1 MIESLPI
8 RKVILPVLAGKRGR
22 QKVFSL
28 NTSEGRENFI
38 LQINIYFG
46 IRRQEKNY
54 VSYAIFVFVC
64 MYVYTF
70 LRSTISDIYFLK
82 SICLYACMKRFNFI

>member
-46 IRRQEKNY
+46 IYFGKELCVLRYICIRVY
-54 VSYAIFVFVC
+54 VCVYIFKVNN
-64 MYVYTF
+64 
-70 LRSTISDIYFLK
+70 I
-82 SICLYACMKRFNFI
+82 